1 MVIIVPMPTY
11 CPMPAMTTCDTRSPM
26 TSPAMT
32 IIVPEVMTVGN
43 DKFRVSIIASRL
55 GIFPR
60 SSL

>member
-1 MVIIVPMPTY
+1 
-11 CPMPAMTTCDTRSPM
+11 MTTCDTRSPM

-43 DKFRVSIIASRL
+43 EKFSVSIIASRL